1 MILRG
6 GGGICLWD
14 SEILRKDLNIV
25 KKITFS
31 YSEMLYSYSDI
42 IQYLSIVKKKE
53 SQWQLYETR
62 LSVCWLFYVY
72 LWMKRDVCFLIAWK
86 SFQILKNWFYFGISD
101 KGKKKKKNLVGL
113 KVTIFSISVWL
124 LNNKTIGTENCTW
137 GTRGFAAFE
146 NIILSFQMQIWSW
159 STQWC
164 FRSTGLSDRGFD

>member
-53 SQWQLYETR
+53 SQ
-62 LSVCWLFYVY
+62 
-72 LWMKRDVCFLIAWK
+72 
-86 SFQILKNWFYFGISD
+86 
-101 KGKKKKKNLVGL
+101 
-113 KVTIFSISVWL
+113 
-124 LNNKTIGTENCTW
+124 
-137 GTRGFAAFE
+137 
-146 NIILSFQMQIWSW
+146 
-159 STQWC
+159 
-164 FRSTGLSDRGFD
+164 